1 VLEFITQVLGP
12 AVINT
17 GSTLFDTLL
26 RVFVLYLLIE
36 RGHWLFK
43 NLRAKK
49 NGNGKLSRRISDK
62 PGNGNPGNPHG
73 VADLCARHDASIK
86 LMFEKISGVERKFE
100 KELREVR
107 DRVIHL
113 EAKAEKQNERRQ

>member
-1 VLEFITQVLGP
+1 MEQRMDFLTPELLDRGWQGLVSVIVL
-12 AVINT
+12 
-17 GSTLFDTLL
+17 
-26 RVFVLYLLIE
+26 RWLYQS
-36 RGHWLFK
+36 RK
-43 NLRAKK
+43 VRRNNAKA
-49 NGNGKLSRRISDK
+49 NGNGKNRRLGDAV
-62 PGNGNPGNPHG
+62 PGNPGNPHG

-86 LMFEKISGVERKFE
+86 LMFEKISGVERKFD